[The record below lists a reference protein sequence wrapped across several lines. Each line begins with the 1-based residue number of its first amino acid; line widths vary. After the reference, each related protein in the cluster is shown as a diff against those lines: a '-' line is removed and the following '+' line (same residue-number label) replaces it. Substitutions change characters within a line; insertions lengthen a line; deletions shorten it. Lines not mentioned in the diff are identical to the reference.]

1 MKNNINETLIFDD
14 ESIVFID
21 NKTKGHKTLQKM
33 LTEKSITWT
42 SIPDKNVTHIVC
54 TRHQCDKFHPPSVK
68 YAINPDWKTVPKY
81 IQDKFDCVTSG
92 CILIDTI
99 TGYNSYNRW
108 YGSKFNRREFIG
120 YIDDNGGKTTNKFII
135 DKSFNCFKDKKIYSY
150 NEFKRCFENKNRSKI
165 EDTEDSVISLLTS
178 KDDVNIKLAV
188 TLIEQYK
195 MDERWVPW
203 LKLNQHIKEVRL
215 LLRKLGLSYPG
226 TYNKR
231 RYIKDDIHY
240 HIAMLDVPKGYEID
254 FIKALYQNE

>member
-1 MKNNINETLIFDD
+1 MKNNINEILIFDD
-14 ESIVFID
+14 KSIVFID

-33 LTEKSITWT
+33 LTKRSITWT
-42 SIPDKNVTHIVC
+42 SIPHKDVTHIVC
-54 TRHQCDKFHPPSVK
+54 TRHKCDKFNTSLLK
-68 YAINPDWKTVPKY
+68 YTINPDWKSVPKY
-81 IQDKFDCVTSG
+81 IQDKFDSVTSG

-99 TGYNSYNRW
+99 SGYNSYNRW
-108 YGSKFNRREFIG
+108 YNSKFNRREFIG
-120 YIDDNGGKTTNKFII
+120 YINSTGQKINKFII

-150 NEFKRCFENKNRSKI
+150 DEFKRCLENKNRNKI

-178 KDDVNIKLAV
+178 KDAVNIKLAV

-231 RYIKDDIHY
+231 RYIKADIHY